1 MQSAISIIAQLKIER
16 WPMMTNEKLMALDF
30 VELTDEELQEIN
42 GGRQS
47 AVEGGD
53 VILLPAVGDSPWWKF
68 W

>member
-1 MQSAISIIAQLKIER
+1 
-16 WPMMTNEKLMALDF
+16 MMTNEKLMALDF